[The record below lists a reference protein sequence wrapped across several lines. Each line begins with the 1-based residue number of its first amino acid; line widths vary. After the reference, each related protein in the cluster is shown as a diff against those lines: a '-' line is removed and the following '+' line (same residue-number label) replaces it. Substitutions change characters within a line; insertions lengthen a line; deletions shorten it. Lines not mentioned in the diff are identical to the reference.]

1 MAQRTSLAAVLN
13 GLVRNV
19 DLTADELVL
28 DSVRLGGLAGTLLTK
43 TILDSLIANSHAS
56 GSDNQNIIAG
66 AALTGGGSGASV
78 TLDVNVDNSTI
89 EINSDALRLKDG
101 AVSAAKLAASA
112 ITGQTEET
120 TADDADSILIYDDS
134 GTALKKMTRANFLA
148 GTSTDELVKVSAN
161 DTTPGYV
168 EAKFVVDNG
177 TNSTNPLEA
186 TTLND
191 GGDEDYRIRFDQS
204 KVDHGSIAGLGDDDH
219 TIYIKADGTRA
230 FTGDQSMGSNQLTN
244 VADPISGQDAATKAY
259 VDSLLDGRT
268 WKQAARV
275 ASTANIDLGVAA
287 DPSPVDGITLANND
301 RVLLKDQTAPEENG
315 IYIAVDATDPTTWV
329 RSSDANTALELEGAA
344 VFVMEGTANADKQF
358 AQTSDNFTLD
368 TDPVVWVLTSAN
380 SFSGHDM
387 IVLSGGQ
394 ISVDLASDAG
404 LESSNPGNAAGQ
416 LRVKLD
422 GATLSR
428 SASGLKVA
436 DGGITDTQ
444 VNASAAIAYSK
455 LNLANSIVNADV
467 NTAAAIAYSKLNL
480 SGSIV
485 NADISASAA
494 IAYSKLNLSN
504 SIVNADINSAAAIA
518 YSKLNLS
525 NSIVAADLT
534 SQSVTNAKINT
545 DVFDQSTITGGNGS
559 AASVASAPLARK
571 TMVAGESFAA
581 NTSFLV
587 RLALTGETAGRVYKA
602 DSADAVANGEFW
614 AIGMVHSGSA
624 VSAGQNI
631 SVTLLGTHVLGSS
644 DTPFASGDVGK
655 ALWLTDAGAF
665 SITAPTD
672 SGDAAFRVG
681 SVENTDRVFI
691 DGKQLTGI
699 N

>member
-43 TILDSLIANSHAS
+43 TILDGLIANSHAS

-66 AALTGGGSGASV
+66 DALSGGGSGASV
-78 TLDVNVDNSTI
+78 TLDVNVDDSTI

-101 AVSAAKLAASA
+101 AVSATKLAASA

-148 GTSTDELVKVSAN
+148 GTATDELVKVSAN

-177 TNSTNPLEA
+177 SNASNPLEA

-219 TIYIKADGTRA
+219 TQYTLADGTRA

-244 VADPISGQDAATKAY
+244 VADPVSAQDAATKAY
-259 VDSLLDGRT
+259 VDSLLDGRS
-268 WKQAARV
+268 WKNSVRA
-275 ASTANIDLGVAA
+275 ASTADIDLSVAA
-287 DPSPVDGITLANND
+287 DPNPVDGITLANND
-301 RVLLKDQTAPEENG
+301 RILLKDQSAPEENG
-315 IYIAVDATDPTTWV
+315 IYVAVDATDPTTWV
-329 RSSDANTALELEGAA
+329 RSSDANSAAELEGAA
-344 VFVMEGTANADKQF
+344 VFVEEGTANADKQF
-358 AQTSDNFTLD
+358 AQTSDSITLG
-368 TDPVVWVLTSAN
+368 TTAIVWVLTSAN

-394 ISVDLASDAG
+394 ISVDLSSDAG

-422 GATLSR
+422 GSTLSR

-436 DGGITDTQ
+436 DNGITNTQ
-444 VNASAAIAYSK
+444 V
-455 LNLANSIVNADV
+455 
-467 NTAAAIAYSKLNL
+467 
-480 SGSIV
+480 
-485 NADISASAA
+485 SASAA
-494 IAYSKLNLSN
+494 IAYSKLNLSD
-504 SIVNADINSAAAIA
+504 SIVNADINTAAAIA
-518 YSKLNLS
+518 YSKLNLT
-525 NSIVAADLT
+525 NSIVAGDLT
-534 SQSVTNAKINT
+534 TDSVDENKIVST
-545 DVFDQSTITGGNGS
+545 TFDSTLSGGSGDKV
-559 AASVASAPLARK
+559 SVASAPLAKK
-571 TMVAGESFAA
+571 TMVAGETFAA
-581 NTSFLV
+581 DTSFLV
-587 RLALTGETAGRVYKA
+587 RFAVTGETAGRVYKA
-602 DSADAVANGEFW
+602 TSAAAVADGKFW
-614 AIGMVHSGSA
+614 AIGIAIGTGQT
-624 VSAGQNI
+624 AGQDI
-631 SVTLLGTHVLGSS
+631 EVILLGSHTLGAS
-644 DTPFASGDVGK
+644 DAAFGAGDIGK
-655 ALWLTDAGAF
+655 AVWLTTAGAF
-665 SITAPTD
+665 SVTAPSS
-672 SGDAAFRVG
+672 SGEAAFKVG
-681 SVENTDRVFI
+681 SVETTTKLFI